1 MSEKIEYS
9 MVPIKMADL
18 ASFIAAKKGMAVS
31 DAICYLYNSEFV
43 AKLYDEKSKWW
54 YLDNETLYE
63 LMEQERRNN
72 SVDFSAQKVQFVI
85 TVLHRPRLLIFD
97 EPFSGFDPVNA
108 ELLKRE
114 ILKLKDEGHTIIFST
129 HNMASV
135 EEICDHIALINHS
148 KVVLQGAVT
157 DIRSRYKS
165 NQYELTMQ
173 SSMPLQNSDAF
184 EIVSSEVQDEQT
196 VNYKLRKLTSI
207 SNSELL
213 SLVGAQGEICKF
225 TECIPSMNDIF
236 IRTVEGKI

>member
-1 MSEKIEYS
+1 M
-9 MVPIKMADL
+9 
-18 ASFIAAKKGMAVS
+18 
-31 DAICYLYNSEFV
+31 
-43 AKLYDEKSKWW
+43 
-54 YLDNETLYE
+54 
-63 LMEQERRNN
+63 
-72 SVDFSAQKVQFVI
+72 
-85 TVLHRPRLLIFD
+85 
-97 EPFSGFDPVNA
+97 
-108 ELLKRE
+108 
-114 ILKLKDEGHTIIFST
+114 
-129 HNMASV
+129 
-135 EEICDHIALINHS
+135 
-148 KVVLQGAVT
+148 LQGAVT

-173 SSMPLQNSDAF
+173 SSKPLQNSDAF

>member
-1 MSEKIEYS
+1 M
-9 MVPIKMADL
+9 
-18 ASFIAAKKGMAVS
+18 
-31 DAICYLYNSEFV
+31 
-43 AKLYDEKSKWW
+43 
-54 YLDNETLYE
+54 
-63 LMEQERRNN
+63 
-72 SVDFSAQKVQFVI
+72 
-85 TVLHRPRLLIFD
+85 
-97 EPFSGFDPVNA
+97 
-108 ELLKRE
+108 
-114 ILKLKDEGHTIIFST
+114 KDEGHTIIFST

-173 SSMPLQNSDAF
+173 SSKPLQNSDAF

-213 SLVGAQGEICKF
+213 SLVGTQGEICKF